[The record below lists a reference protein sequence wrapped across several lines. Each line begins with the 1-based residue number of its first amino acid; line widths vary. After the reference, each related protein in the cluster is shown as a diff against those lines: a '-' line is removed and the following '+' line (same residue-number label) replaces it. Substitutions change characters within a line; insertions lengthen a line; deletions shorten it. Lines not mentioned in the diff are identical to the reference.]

1 MATLQPQ
8 RLTSEEAPP
17 KRLRPLATS
26 PTIESARARI
36 VSRVGE
42 REKRSNRRGCLVHP
56 CLRRVLTKKKTCSGR
71 MAGKEKENMKRKGKQ
86 RLVGEMAIRW
96 IAIVHFCKFSC
107 WRFFFF
113 ST

>member
-1 MATLQPQ
+1 MQVALAFPRRDRQSK
-8 RLTSEEAPP
+8 LT
-17 KRLRPLATS
+17 
-26 PTIESARARI
+26 TISY
-36 VSRVGE
+36 
-42 REKRSNRRGCLVHP
+42 EKKLHSQ
-56 CLRRVLTKKKTCSGR
+56 KKKTCSGR